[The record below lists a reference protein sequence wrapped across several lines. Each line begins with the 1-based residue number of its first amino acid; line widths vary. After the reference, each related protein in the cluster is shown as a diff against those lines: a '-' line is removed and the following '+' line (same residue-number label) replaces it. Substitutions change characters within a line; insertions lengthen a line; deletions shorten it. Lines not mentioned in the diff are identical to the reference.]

1 MSAKIGANTA
11 KARVLMNELSDKLNA
26 RFPGFWEEGPMGPEF
41 VDLNAKNGFVRRP
54 RLISVSPLFP
64 YPDEGYR
71 AICANLDPSNQKRL
85 FSNFEELCEFI
96 QSNIN

>member
-11 KARVLMNELSDKLNA
+11 KAREMTKDLFNQLSA
-26 RFPGFWEEGPMGPEF
+26 RFPEYWEMDRVWPSF
-41 VDLNAKNGFVRRP
+41 IDLGARNGWVRRP
-54 RLISVSPLFP
+54 RIITVTHNFP